1 MGCGLKK
8 LKPLSEENSPGKI
21 YSTLKRPQV
30 ETRAGPTYTYRF
42 LDFIVGKDGG
52 TSTLSL
58 SSVREL
64 PSQLSDLYCQG
75 FVLVALHTFV
85 QHWSSDGPGPEQ
97 PLYRAILVRTND
109 GSDRG
114 PSLRPH
120 ALHLEECL
128 SADQQPTAELIQGYV
143 KKQVQDAADQGA
155 LFVGFIQE
163 STGAS
168 CRREPPRAQTSS
180 LSLHSSPSSVLGSL
194 SSGTDEGNREGP
206 LQTGPSHTGP
216 SQTGLQDSK
225 NVEPVDSAAAGK
237 EEGKEVK
244 EEESAPCGPEEECNI
259 PETND
264 IDNGPEQRC
273 RNGGDLL
280 ALYDLPA
287 AREPSVRFYTVKVPV
302 RVQRSAEGT
311 IRGLDGPWLDHMT
324 QHFSGGASLVHGHF
338 CLGPIS
344 DVESRSAESVFIFQE
359 PSESEGGAQAFDA
372 IVVEQ
377 WTVIQGLQV
386 KADYVPLLQSLASFG
401 WRLTCVLPTP
411 VIRTNSDGTLSTK
424 QMVFLQRPVLSRKKK
439 DSKKLIFK
447 SRSKNNK
454 NCIKDT
460 SKTKRS
466 QNQDRDQ
473 DRLSSGGAPHT
484 SGLTE
489 EAAAEEERTKER
501 TDVTENGLDTD
512 SENQSG
518 ERGGRDQEVELTAAN
533 QSAAGSQE

>member
-1 MGCGLKK
+1 M
-8 LKPLSEENSPGKI
+8 
-21 YSTLKRPQV
+21 
-30 ETRAGPTYTYRF
+30 
-42 LDFIVGKDGG
+42 
-52 TSTLSL
+52 
-58 SSVREL
+58 
-64 PSQLSDLYCQG
+64 
-75 FVLVALHTFV
+75 
-85 QHWSSDGPGPEQ
+85 
-97 PLYRAILVRTND
+97 
-109 GSDRG
+109 
-114 PSLRPH
+114 
-120 ALHLEECL
+120 
-128 SADQQPTAELIQGYV
+128 
-143 KKQVQDAADQGA
+143 
-155 LFVGFIQE
+155 
-163 STGAS
+163 
-168 CRREPPRAQTSS
+168 
-180 LSLHSSPSSVLGSL
+180 
-194 SSGTDEGNREGP
+194 
-206 LQTGPSHTGP
+206 
-216 SQTGLQDSK
+216 
-225 NVEPVDSAAAGK
+225 EPVDSAAAG
-237 EEGKEVK
+237 EEEEKEVK
-244 EEESAPCGPEEECNI
+244 QEESAPCGPEEECDI
-259 PETND
+259 PETNG
-264 IDNGPEQRC
+264 INNGPERRC
-273 RNGGDLL
+273 RNGGELL

-311 IRGLDGPWLDHMT
+311 VRGLDGPWLDHMT

-338 CLGPIS
+338 CLGPVS

-460 SKTKRS
+460 SKTKRN
-466 QNQDRDQ
+466 QNQDRD
-473 DRLSSGGAPHT
+473 RPSSGGAPHT
-484 SGLTE
+484 SGARE
-489 EAAAEEERTKER
+489 AEEEEEKTKER
-501 TDVTENGLDTD
+501 TDVTENELDTD

-518 ERGGRDQEVELTAAN
+518 ERAGRDQEVESTAAN